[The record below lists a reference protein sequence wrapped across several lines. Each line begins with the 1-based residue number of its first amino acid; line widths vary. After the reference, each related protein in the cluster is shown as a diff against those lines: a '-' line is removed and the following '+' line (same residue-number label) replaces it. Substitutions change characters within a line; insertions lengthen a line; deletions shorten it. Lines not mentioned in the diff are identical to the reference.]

1 MFNRFIASRERM
13 AVDLSQARL
22 LVGQPL
28 RALLHDQYSFNG
40 EPYSQDVGSLLWQ
53 FGENQTLA
61 MYLLSDGESVGADQ
75 AELQLPASFCVGED
89 GECSWRR
96 EDLLAELSSLTVAGK
111 LITQVQGVIDQWP
124 DQQSRLVAFKITFE
138 TGDYLIYLNRGDD
151 AVVLI
156 NEMPPE
162 VVGVETRLEVFT
174 EEFSIANQSQE

>member
-1 MFNRFIASRERM
+1 MLNRFIASRERM

-22 LVGQPL
+22 LVGQTL
-28 RALLHDQYSFNG
+28 HALLHDQYYFNG
-40 EPYSQDVGSLLWQ
+40 EPCPRDAGSLLWR
-53 FGENQTLA
+53 FGEDQTLA

-75 AELQLPASFCVGED
+75 AELQIPAFFRIEED

-111 LITQVQGVIDQWP
+111 FITQVQGVFDKWP
-124 DQQSRLVAFKITFE
+124 DQQSRLVGFKITFE
-138 TGDYLIYLNRGDD
+138 TGDYLIYLNCGDD

-162 VVGVETRLEVFT
+162 VVGVDTQVLDAF
-174 EEFSIANQSQE
+174 

>member
-1 MFNRFIASRERM
+1 M

-22 LVGQPL
+22 LVGQTL
-28 RALLHDQYSFNG
+28 HALLHDQYYFNG
-40 EPYSQDVGSLLWQ
+40 EPYSQDVGSLLWR
-53 FGENQTLA
+53 FGEDQTLA

-75 AELQLPASFCVGED
+75 AELQIPASFRIEED

-111 LITQVQGVIDQWP
+111 FITQVQGVFDKWP

-138 TGDYLIYLNRGDD
+138 TGDYLVYLNRGDD

-162 VVGVETRLEVFT
+162 VVGVDTQVLDAF
-174 EEFSIANQSQE
+174 